1 MAKNGSTVEDK
12 SVYELDKLKDRF
24 GGFEGQHQGPSHT
37 MENQWIPKLPGLF
50 AYPAQ
55 AINENDKTNSEQ
67 VE

>member
-1 MAKNGSTVEDK
+1 MSKNGSTAEDK
-12 SVYELDKLKDRF
+12 SAYELDKLKDRF
-24 GGFEGQHQGPSHT
+24 GGFEGQNQGPSHT

-55 AINENDKTNSEQ
+55 ARSGNDKTDSEQ